1 MLVEVRSQDMAVPVV
16 VNTTGPVVALS
27 SHPGGSFGVQSRGR
41 GVRGGRGDRVL
52 PARVL
57 GPPVLVS
64 VLVVLVVSVSVRV
77 LLRPGPVRVLL
88 RPGPVS
94 VRVLFVFSAR
104 VLGPGLRVRV
114 PSARVLGPGGRVR
127 VPSARVLGPGG
138 RVRVPSA
145 RVLGP
150 GRRVRVLVLSVVG
163 HSVTGGQV
171 QS

>member
-1 MLVEVRSQDMAVPVV
+1 MEVRSQDISVPVV

-27 SHPGGSFGVQSRGR
+27 SHPGGSFGVQSR
-41 GVRGGRGDRVL
+41 GRGDRVL

-127 VPSARVLGPGG
+127 VPSARVLGPG
-138 RVRVPSA
+138 
-145 RVLGP
+145 
-150 GRRVRVLVLSVVG
+150 RRVRVLVLSVVG